1 MMRYSVSPISLGK
14 QEIGT
19 IHGSLDIVLVIVK
32 ELKVDLFSQRT
43 VEKFSMIKRELSRQ
57 DTYAVLCRLSQLS
70 RVMKEKRN
78 CYVASADWLVNT
90 ATVAG
95 FEPPRWIIKHGV
107 ENQLSWAGMSWF
119 QNTFTKETFSTSPYP
134 KDWEVSWTLRFDL
147 KKKKKKKIMT
157 WKES

>member
-1 MMRYSVSPISLGK
+1 MSPISLGK

-78 CYVASADWLVNT
+78 CYVASAD
-90 ATVAG
+90 
-95 FEPPRWIIKHGV
+95 
-107 ENQLSWAGMSWF
+107 
-119 QNTFTKETFSTSPYP
+119 
-134 KDWEVSWTLRFDL
+134 
-147 KKKKKKKIMT
+147 
-157 WKES
+157 